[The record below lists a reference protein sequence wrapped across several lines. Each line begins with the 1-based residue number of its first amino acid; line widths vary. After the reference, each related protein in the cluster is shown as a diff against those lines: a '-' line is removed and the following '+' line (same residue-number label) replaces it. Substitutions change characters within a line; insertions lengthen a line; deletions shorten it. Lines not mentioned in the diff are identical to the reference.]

1 MPFKSVADIAAAY
14 DNGRWHHQRVFR
26 NTSIYCTAGLF
37 ADYSMSGGTPKYN
50 AYIGNQLE
58 STALVGS
65 GNNGIYTGPT
75 PAAGMTKHIAKI
87 AVNTMST
94 NVPVQSAEL
103 RDLLMFYPLI
113 DGDSTDLQEMVQVD
127 TLPRYA
133 DGVGVRATRIMTG
146 GASYS
151 GGPATMVYTNQ
162 DGVEGQTTTFAVLQ
176 SSTTNSTVAG
186 VYATGAA
193 CPFIKL
199 AAGDTGIRSVQSIQ
213 FSNGSGMFMAL
224 LLYKPL
230 ANVSMLET
238 TTIAE
243 IDYINQRL
251 SLPRVRDGA
260 YLALSAMFGASAST
274 TLPLHAGIDFIW
286 G

>member
-37 ADYSMSGGTPKYN
+37 TDYSMSGGTPKYN

-127 TLPRYA
+127 ERSLRLSVSIGIAVGRAQHRTIDELLHDA
-133 DGVGVRATRIMTG
+133 DVALYRAKEG
-146 GASYS
+146 GRQRFVLFDDREQRA
-151 GGPATMVYTNQ
+151 AM
-162 DGVEGQTTTFAVLQ
+162 DVLQ
-176 SSTTNSTVAG
+176 VEHELRDALQAG
-186 VYATGAA
+186 QLVPYFQPIVRL
-193 CPFIKL
+193 CHCMFH
-199 AAGDTGIRSVQSIQ
+199 SIFCAIERQ
-213 FSNGSGMFMAL
+213 
-224 LLYKPL
+224 
-230 ANVSMLET
+230 
-238 TTIAE
+238 I
-243 IDYINQRL
+243 
-251 SLPRVRDGA
+251 
-260 YLALSAMFGASAST
+260 
-274 TLPLHAGIDFIW
+274 
-286 G
+286 